1 MISSFIFNEIEL
13 NEHLKEIE
21 VLKRCKNENLVNYI
35 EHWLDP
41 NVQRL
46 CIITSYYKVKSLSL
60 FKITFLS
67 NLYQKKK
74 DGDLDGLIQRYK
86 IENKKLEIIEI
97 LFYLYQILS
106 GLNHLHQ
113 NNIVHRDLKPK

>member
-67 NLYQKKK
+67 NLYQKK
-74 DGDLDGLIQRYK
+74 GWRFGWL
-86 IENKKLEIIEI
+86 NSEI
-97 LFYLYQILS
+97 
-106 GLNHLHQ
+106 
-113 NNIVHRDLKPK
+113 